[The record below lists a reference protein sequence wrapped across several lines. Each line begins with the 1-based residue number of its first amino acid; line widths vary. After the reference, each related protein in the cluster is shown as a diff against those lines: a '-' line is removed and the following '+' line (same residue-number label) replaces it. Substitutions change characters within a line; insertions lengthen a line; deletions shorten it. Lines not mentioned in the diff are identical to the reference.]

1 MGSVV
6 VAALCLALGIA
17 RDSSGATPSTT
28 TPRLN
33 VVVIVSDDE
42 RLDANRRMRNV
53 QRLARRRRHAAR
65 DQGWSTVVTSRPCP
79 IGTVTDTSVGSA
91 CRAAA

>member
-1 MGSVV
+1 MASV
-6 VAALCLALGIA
+6 VAASLCFALGIA
-17 RDSSGATPSTT
+17 RDSSGATSSAA

-53 QRLARRRRHAAR
+53 QRLLAREGVRFTGTTRRRRSAAR
-65 DQGWSTVVTSRPCP
+65 
-79 IGTVTDTSVGSA
+79 
-91 CRAAA
+91 RARAS